1 MAKPDKRVLCGLL
14 LGATGALVISGCS
27 AWGAPQQSISD
38 GAPVSVPI
46 TGLRFD
52 VPVGSVHLRVEAG
65 APVSFRRQ
73 LDFHGTR
80 PGATTHVDGSTLVL
94 DGCGEDCGVGYDVV
108 VPGEVM
114 VAGDVGTGRIEIDR
128 AAGAE
133 VRSSAG
139 EVVLHQ
145 ISGDAAVTAGAGAVD
160 VGLSKPGSV
169 RVDAKVGT
177 VTVSVP
183 KASYEVSARADV
195 GQTDV
200 GGVTQDAA
208 SPHRLDLRTGAG
220 VVKVTA
226 A

>member
-27 AWGAPQQSISD
+27 AWGGSQESFTD
-38 GAPVSVPI
+38 GAPVPVPI

-73 LDFHGTR
+73 LDFHGAR
-80 PGATTHVDGSTLVL
+80 PGATTHVEGATLVL
-94 DGCGEDCGVGYDVV
+94 DGCGDDCGVGYDVV
-108 VPGEVM
+108 VPGDVT
-114 VAGDVGTGRIEIDR
+114 VAGDVGTGRIEVDR
-128 AAGAE
+128 AASAD

-169 RVDAKVGT
+169 RVEAKVGT

-183 KASYEVSARADV
+183 KASYAVSAHADV
-195 GQTDV
+195 GQTDIA
-200 GGVTQDAA
+200 GVTQDAS
-208 SPHRLDLRTGAG
+208 SPHQLNLRTGAG
-220 VVKVTA
+220 AVKVTTV
-226 A
+226 